1 MSMKSRRY
9 AMSAMVA
16 VALIGPT
23 FAAEMT
29 DAELV
34 ANAISAAPVAVGKNA
49 TVVNFDAQMQM
60 KTLKEGT
67 NGFTCMPD
75 NLASPTNDPICV
87 DAGGM
92 AWLTAYSEKKD
103 PPAGVVGFGY
113 MLQGESAPDNKDPYA
128 TAPPAGGAWMVDGP
142 HIMIFNVAADMLAGY
157 PQVEH
162 PDHTQP
168 YVMWPNTPYAHL
180 MIPVH

>member
-1 MSMKSRRY
+1 MSMKSGRY
-9 AMSAMVA
+9 AMSAVLA
-16 VALIGPT
+16 VAFSGPT
-23 FAAEMT
+23 FAAEMS

-34 ANAISAAPVAVGKNA
+34 ANAISAAPVAVGANA

-60 KTLKEGT
+60 KTLKEGS

-92 AWLTAYSEKKD
+92 AWLTAYNEKKE

-128 TAPPAGGAWMVDGP
+128 TAPPAGHDWMVDGP
-142 HIMIFNVAADMLAGY
+142 HVMIFNVAADMLSGY

>member
-1 MSMKSRRY
+1 MSAKSRRCALLA
-9 AMSAMVA
+9 AMA
-16 VALIGPT
+16 VAFIGPVW
-23 FAAEMT
+23 AAEMT
-29 DAELV
+29 DAELI
-34 ANAISAAPVAVGKNA
+34 ANAVSAAPTAVGTNA
-49 TVVNFDAQMQM
+49 TVVTFDEQMQM
-60 KTLKEGT
+60 KTLREGT

-103 PPAGVVGFGY
+103 PPAGQVGFGY
-113 MLQGESAPDNKDPYA
+113 MLQGESAPDNVDPFA
-128 TAPPAGGAWMVDGP
+128 TEPPAGHEWMVDGP
-142 HIMIFNVAADMLAGY
+142 HVMIFNVNTEMLAGY
-157 PQVEH
+157 PQPEH

>member
-1 MSMKSRRY
+1 MHVKSRRY
-9 AMSAMVA
+9 IASAIVA
-16 VALIGPT
+16 AALIGPAM
-23 FAAEMT
+23 AAEMT

-34 ANAISAAPVAVGKNA
+34 ANAISAAPVAVGQNA

-60 KTLKEGT
+60 KTLKEGS

-75 NLASPTNDPICV
+75 NPASPTNDPICV

-92 AWLTAYSEKKD
+92 AWLAAYGEKKD
-103 PPAGVVGFGY
+103 PPKGVVGFGY
-113 MLQGESAPDNKDPYA
+113 MLQGESAPDNVDPFA
-128 TAPPAGGAWMVDGP
+128 TAPAEGHDWMVDGP
-142 HIMIFNVAADMLAGY
+142 HVMIFNVAQDMLAGY

>member
-1 MSMKSRRY
+1 VKSSSY
-9 AMSAMVA
+9 VFSALMA
-16 VALIGPT
+16 VALSGPAV
-23 FAAEMT
+23 AAEMT
-29 DAELV
+29 DAELI
-34 ANAISAAPVAVGKNA
+34 ANAVSAAPVAVGANA

-60 KTLKEGT
+60 KTLREGT
-67 NGFTCMPD
+67 NGFTCIPD

-92 AWLTAYSEKKD
+92 AWLTAYNEKKEL
-103 PPAGVVGFGY
+103 PAGTIGFGY
-113 MLQGESAPDNKDPYA
+113 MLQGESAPDNVDPYA
-128 TAPPAGGAWMVDGP
+128 TAPAEGHEWMVDGP
-142 HIMIFNVAADMLAGY
+142 HVMIFNVGQEMLAVY
-157 PQVEH
+157 PQAEH